1 MEAIRPV
8 ARTLLR
14 DRAYQA
20 IRDAI
25 VAGEIEPGAVVR
37 DAEFAELLGL
47 SRAPVREA
55 FSRLVDEGLLES
67 KPQSYTRVTA
77 VVASDVRDAAAVVG
91 AMHELVARTAVPRLF
106 AADVEMM
113 RSANERFAAAVRTG
127 DVDAALVADDELHDV
142 LVRVS
147 GNRAAAATVARYT
160 PLIRRLE
167 RRRFGEGGNCR
178 SAGLHEQLIA
188 ACAAGDTDG
197 AVRVTAEIWRGL
209 AALADDPDAG
219 PDGGP
224 RAGGPDGGPSVERD
238 AGASTERDVDPGAGP
253 DPDPDGALRG
263 ERDAGSRAE
272 RDTDLGVGPDPDP
285 DGASRAGRDAGANVG
300 PSAEWST
307 GPAIGLDA
315 GPGAATGAGPSGD
328 PEEGPVAQPA
338 EVPGPESAERAGG
351 AAAAHRV
358 AHESVHQ
365 PAPEPGDAPVRR
377 ADH

>member
-113 RSANERFAAAVRTG
+113 RSANERFATAVRTG
-127 DVDAALVADDELHDV
+127 DVDAALVADDALHDV

-188 ACAAGDTDG
+188 ACAAGDTDE

-209 AALADDPDAG
+209 AALADEPDAE
-219 PDGGP
+219 PD
-224 RAGGPDGGPSVERD
+224 
-238 AGASTERDVDPGAGP
+238 
-253 DPDPDGALRG
+253 
-263 ERDAGSRAE
+263 AE
-272 RDTDLGVGPDPDP
+272 
-285 DGASRAGRDAGANVG
+285 
-300 PSAEWST
+300 
-307 GPAIGLDA
+307 
-315 GPGAATGAGPSGD
+315 
-328 PEEGPVAQPA
+328 PEEKPVAEPVA
-338 EVPGPESAERAGG
+338 KSGEGSGPESAEGAGG
-351 AAAAHRV
+351 AASARRLT
-358 AHESVHQ
+358 HEPVHQPAHQ
-365 PAPEPGDAPVRR
+365 PAPEPGDEPVRR